1 MIHEM
6 SHITH
11 VNMSHMRLYDKYNS
25 SIIYSVVIILLV
37 SWKKYLELFDILKY
51 IFKKKMI

>member
-51 IFKKKMI
+51 IYLKKMI